1 MECGA
6 RSYIVEIPKEIF
18 DCLGISNPVVE
29 VLAKYNGGAVSVTV
43 SWEYEDEEVNE
54 KEAIEKAVDDLA
66 TALALADAWGVNL
79 EKLEEFKRF
88 AEEWRGAVKVYLDRI
103 CCGYAVFAEAE
114 SGATRSVSISVPAP
128 PSEPRKEW
136 ERFKRRQRFLRT
148 IILCQLREAPSKA
161 RPPRSPSSFFV
172 EGLRPSSL

>member
-1 MECGA
+1 MSCRS
-6 RSYIVEIPKEIF
+6 RSYIIEIPKEIF
-18 DCLGISNPVVE
+18 DCLNINNNPVIE
-29 VLAKYNGGAVSVTV
+29 VLAKNHGGSVPVTV
-43 SWEYEDEEVNE
+43 SWEWEVDEDEEVNE
-54 KEAIEKAVDDLA
+54 KEVMEKAVDELA

-79 EKLEEFKRF
+79 DKLEEFKRF
-88 AEEWRGAVKVYLDRI
+88 IEEWRGAVKVYLDRI

-148 IILCQLREAPSKA
+148 IILCQLREAPSK
-161 RPPRSPSSFFV
+161 SS
-172 EGLRPSSL
+172 